1 MLLKEAMLKL
11 LNKML
16 LKLILNQVVTLL
28 NNKIM
33 THPKMRIWITMMEL
47 AMVLVEQVLEMQ
59 VLVDHP

>member
-1 MLLKEAMLKL
+1 MLPKEAMLKL

-16 LKLILNQVVTLL
+16 HKLILNQVVTLL

-47 AMVLVEQVLEMQ
+47 AMVLVEQVPEMP